1 VQIVYDAVTDP
12 LCIEPRAIPASD
24 IVFVSDDVIVDIA
37 RDGAPVGIDI
47 QRASRSVNLRVFEV
61 DALPLEESS

>member
-12 LCIEPRAIPASD
+12 LYIEPRAIPASD

-37 RDGAPVGIDI
+37 RDGAPVEIDI

-61 DALPLEESS
+61 DAVPLEESS